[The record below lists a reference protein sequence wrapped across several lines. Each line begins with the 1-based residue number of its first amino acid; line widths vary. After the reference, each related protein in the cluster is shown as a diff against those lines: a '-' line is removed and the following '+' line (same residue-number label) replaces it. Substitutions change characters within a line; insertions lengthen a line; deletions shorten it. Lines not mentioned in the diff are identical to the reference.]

1 MSSGAIVPDLASFRE
16 QATTRTVI
24 PVHRRLLADGETPV
38 GLYRKLAGER
48 PGTFL
53 LESAEHGRVWGRY
66 SFIGVHSPAMLTER
80 DGGAVWVGTPPVGV
94 PTSGDPLVALRE
106 TVEALRTP
114 ASGGL
119 GLPPLTGGLVGF
131 IGYDAVRRLERLP
144 DKAVDD
150 LHLPELAM
158 LLATDLA
165 VLDHE
170 DGSVTLI
177 ANAVNWDGSAC
188 GVDAAYHSACSRI
201 EQMTADLA
209 APSVGAPCVHDG
221 DAEVAFVSGMTREGY
236 LDAVAS
242 AVEEIHAGEAFQIV
256 VSQRFSRPTTA
267 SALDIYRILRLSN
280 PSPYLYL
287 LRIPGPDGLTDSRG
301 ESVGGFDIV
310 GSSPEALVK
319 VRAGRAMLH
328 PIAGSRPRGQTPE
341 IDAELAAELLADPKE
356 RAEHLML
363 VDLGRNDLGRVCA
376 PGSVEV
382 SDFMSVERYSH
393 IMHIVSTVVGTLAPG
408 RTAFDVLAACFPA
421 GTLSGAPKPRAMEI
435 IEELEPTRRG
445 LYGGVVGYLD
455 FAGELDTAIAIR
467 TALLRDG
474 VAHVQ
479 AGAGIVADS
488 DPATEDTE
496 CRNKAAAV
504 LRAIAVAETLRPID
518 AVESVAM
525 TPRPIDA
532 VESVAMTPRPI
543 DAVESVA
550 MTPRPIDAV
559 ESVAMTPRPIDAVE
573 SVAMTPRPIA

>member
-1 MSSGAIVPDLASFRE
+1 MTSGVIVPDLSSFRSL
-16 QATTRTVI
+16 AADRKVI
-24 PVHRRLLADGETPV
+24 PVSRRLLADGETPV
-38 GLYRKLAGER
+38 GLYRKLAAER

-66 SFIGVHSPAMLTER
+66 SFVGVQAPAMLTEA
-80 DGGAVWVGTPPVGV
+80 DGAARWVGAPPAGV
-94 PTSGDPLVALRE
+94 PTEGDPLQVLRG
-106 TVEALRTP
+106 TVEALRTRPTTAFTGSGP
-114 ASGGL
+114 A
-119 GLPPLTGGLVGF
+119 LPPLTGGLVGF

-144 DKAVDD
+144 EKAVDD

-170 DGSVTLI
+170 DGSVVLI
-177 ANAVNWDGSAC
+177 ANAVNWDGSDS
-188 GVDAAYHSACSRI
+188 GVDAAYHSACERLAA
-201 EQMTADLA
+201 MTADLA
-209 APSVGAPCVHDG
+209 RPASSSVAHLDWDGAPDY
-221 DAEVAFVSGMTREGY
+221 SSNTTREDY
-236 LDAVAS
+236 MAAVSS

-256 VSQRFSRPTTA
+256 VSQRFAMPTTA
-267 SALDIYRILRLSN
+267 SALDIYRVLRLTN

-287 LRIPGPDGLTDSRG
+287 LRFPGPNGGAD
-301 ESVGGFDIV
+301 GGFDVI

-319 VRAGRAMLH
+319 VHDGRAMMH
-328 PIAGSRPRGQTPE
+328 PIAGTRPRGASPE
-341 IDAELAAELLADPKE
+341 QDSELATELLADPKE

-382 SDFMSVERYSH
+382 VDFMSVERYSH
-393 IMHIVSTVVGTLAPG
+393 VMHIVSTVIGRPAEG

-435 IEELEPTRRG
+435 IEELEPTRRA

-474 VAHVQ
+474 TAYVQ

-488 DPATEDTE
+488 DPATEDQE

-504 LRAIAVAETLRPID
+504 LRAIAAAESLRP
-518 AVESVAM
+518 V
-525 TPRPIDA
+525 T
-532 VESVAMTPRPI
+532 
-543 DAVESVA
+543 
-550 MTPRPIDAV
+550 
-559 ESVAMTPRPIDAVE
+559 
-573 SVAMTPRPIA
+573 